1 MATPTTSKASGCISH
16 TKFSTKEITL
26 LEQRVT
32 DLRNENEFDD
42 PNHAYIEA
50 AAQLASEHRAHRDNI
65 LGALKK
71 ADAAAAPAR
80 PLVVVSAGG
89 DVVAGTKKAL
99 GRQLTAPEKA
109 VVAKLAS
116 LNARDAAI
124 VRDALG
130 WDEEHDQVEA
140 LLTYEQ
146 IGAKYPARG
155 KDGAPMDRAGVQ
167 AVLAKVGL
175 DKRVLDAVRAADTQS
190 VTEADLELSNEGGA
204 TGFRVTDKPG
214 AGADDF
220 VLDAKTA
227 KAQAATAGAIATADP
242 AALKKVEAKLANKQA
257 WKDGEFEQKRAAVAA
272 AEKARMEAEPAVP
285 QTVYDILAP
294 DFARNDMVHN
304 DVARATEHWNEEK
317 LGSDPGF
324 ESLSPVI
331 QAAVVRSYR
340 NGLLTAERQGSLID
354 EHNDALIDE
363 HNDALIDEHNDAQK
377 SAGQRGASAEG
388 NRSAGSSQLATE
400 GSPARLDAP
409 GHQAQ
414 SGAGEAS
421 NSAQDEVAPDDR
433 GTVREARGA
442 VNPDSGGPV
451 LDLAAFTGA
460 KNARVLLNT
469 YLANAK
475 DAALRTLASTLL
487 RASSIGDVK
496 VQWAGKGD
504 QLPARVAAAFNG
516 GAGAVAH
523 TTGDKVTLYFRSD
536 APTFFR
542 EDIVVHEVIHALTE
556 ASLQRSP
563 ARAAELSAL
572 AKSVQFALN
581 DTHGASGSLSEF
593 WRAAVNENPGEL
605 LAYGLTSPTFRELF
619 SKYAADGRPFSDY
632 RTGPAS
638 EALRTGA
645 KPASLSAKAP
655 RGLSLWQRA
664 VDFFSGLVGMP
675 KAFATRFNAALDAYT
690 QDKARFDAAETAHS
704 QLMPFQGKLEAAL
717 HQLLAK
723 TEAGGVT
730 LAPKATD
737 TISAA
742 AATTGAKITD
752 FRERLKA
759 AAPAPAKSAFT
770 NISDAFARVAPW
782 LLTSFQIAQQWGS
795 KIATLQ
801 PMVDLQDAMKVART
815 TMSQRAHAIAVQA
828 DKLAPAVKTQLKA
841 VMQLATMSEAH
852 PDLLFND
859 KLNAHLASTDA
870 AVNAA
875 HERDHAALAAKYDAL
890 PKDARDAYQA
900 IKAELEA
907 QWKARN
913 AAMKQLVDDTYSETI
928 RKANEAGKYTLA
940 AEKALEGKKFEQDVD
955 KQLSEMKGPYFPLM
969 RFGEYLAV
977 GESPE
982 FKAAKDALAQ
992 AKGEARAPLQKALD
1006 KLKRD
1011 PKHYEVSAHDT
1022 RAGQVSA
1029 VAALK
1034 ARGGLDVR
1042 ADMGDQRVDNM
1053 RAVSADTLEHLTDS
1067 IDQQFEPGIAAKV
1080 NAALQDVFLRS
1091 LPENSALG
1099 REAARKGVAGASADM
1114 LRAYATT
1121 SEQNAFHTSRLLYAK
1136 KMADNLFQM
1145 KKEVKGQG
1153 DLQHIHREMEQRMAL
1168 DMKYKPTPVQ
1178 DVINSVSWA
1187 YHLGVSPSFMFINST
1202 QPFLVAGPVLAGKFG
1217 LHKAAKAL
1225 GQASRDSM
1233 AVLKAARWV
1242 DGKWDAWSG
1251 ITEDSIPTTGR
1262 TAQGAA
1268 EDRKAV
1274 RALMQR
1280 GILDE
1285 GAQHEL
1291 NMFSDD
1297 SSRGLAKVNRVMGWA
1312 TQQIEM
1318 VNRMTTALASFRL
1331 ARESGQT
1338 YDAALTYA
1346 YESTLETQMDY
1357 SGEGT
1362 ARFMREGGGIP
1373 MAKLI
1378 FQFRRY
1384 QQSMLYLMGDNIKKS
1399 FGTGADAKQARAT
1412 LAYFGVTSALSAG
1425 VMGMPFVG
1433 TALFLAGLFRDPD
1446 DERGDAKTNL
1456 RNIIFDMAGDKDL
1469 ADVVAKGL
1477 PALFGADLS
1486 QRIGLGDLASP
1497 FPMAKIN
1504 GKTGL
1509 DKTGESLAAVFGP
1522 SAGLAAQGFDAVAHF
1537 ESGDW
1542 AKGVEK
1548 LVPKALA
1555 DVIRAGRYTAQGM
1568 TDNKGE
1574 EILGPDEISAWN
1586 KFLRASG
1593 VASTQESSYYEGT
1606 AAKKDTQAAVAD
1618 RKVRIE
1624 HQFTAALRDGD
1635 MASVREK
1642 IEAFNADHPAMPIK
1656 AKDEVSW
1663 RKNARRSDAQRDDV
1677 TGIKFDPKRDRNYAD
1692 TMRFA
1697 R

>member
-1 MATPTTSKASGCISH
+1 M
-16 TKFSTKEITL
+16 
-26 LEQRVT
+26 
-32 DLRNENEFDD
+32 
-42 PNHAYIEA
+42 
-50 AAQLASEHRAHRDNI
+50 
-65 LGALKK
+65 
-71 ADAAAAPAR
+71 
-80 PLVVVSAGG
+80 
-89 DVVAGTKKAL
+89 
-99 GRQLTAPEKA
+99 
-109 VVAKLAS
+109 
-116 LNARDAAI
+116 
-124 VRDALG
+124 
-130 WDEEHDQVEA
+130 
-140 LLTYEQ
+140 
-146 IGAKYPARG
+146 
-155 KDGAPMDRAGVQ
+155 
-167 AVLAKVGL
+167 
-175 DKRVLDAVRAADTQS
+175 
-190 VTEADLELSNEGGA
+190 
-204 TGFRVTDKPG
+204 
-214 AGADDF
+214 
-220 VLDAKTA
+220 
-227 KAQAATAGAIATADP
+227 
-242 AALKKVEAKLANKQA
+242 
-257 WKDGEFEQKRAAVAA
+257 
-272 AEKARMEAEPAVP
+272 
-285 QTVYDILAP
+285 
-294 DFARNDMVHN
+294 
-304 DVARATEHWNEEK
+304 
-317 LGSDPGF
+317 
-324 ESLSPVI
+324 
-331 QAAVVRSYR
+331 
-340 NGLLTAERQGSLID
+340 
-354 EHNDALIDE
+354 
-363 HNDALIDEHNDAQK
+363 
-377 SAGQRGASAEG
+377 
-388 NRSAGSSQLATE
+388 
-400 GSPARLDAP
+400 
-409 GHQAQ
+409 
-414 SGAGEAS
+414 
-421 NSAQDEVAPDDR
+421 
-433 GTVREARGA
+433 
-442 VNPDSGGPV
+442 
-451 LDLAAFTGA
+451 LDLVAFTGA

-504 QLPARVAAAFNG
+504 QLPARVASAFNG
-516 GAGAVAH
+516 GAAAVAH

-655 RGLSLWQRA
+655 QGLSLWQRA

-759 AAPAPAKSAFT
+759 AAPAPAQTAWT
-770 NISDAFARVAPW
+770 NISDNFARVAPW

-815 TMSQRAHAIAVQA
+815 TMSQRVHAIAVQA
-828 DKLAPAVKTQLKA
+828 DKLAPAVKTQLSN

-955 KQLSEMKGPYFPLM
+955 KQLSEMKGPYFPLL

-992 AKGEARAPLQKALD
+992 AKDEARAPLQKALD

-1011 PKHYEVSAHDT
+1011 SKHYEVSAHDT

-1029 VAALK
+1029 AAALK

-1042 ADMGDQRVDNM
+1042 TDMGDQRVDNM

-1114 LRAYATT
+1114 LRAFAATG
-1121 SEQNAFHTSRLLYAK
+1121 EQNAFHTSRLLYAK

-1187 YHLGVSPSFMFINST
+1187 YHLGMSPSFMFINST

-1217 LHKAAKAL
+1217 PHKAAKAL

-1251 ITEDSIPTTGR
+1251 VTEDSIPTTGR

-1268 EDRKAV
+1268 EDRKAI
-1274 RALMQR
+1274 RALIQR
-1280 GILDE
+1280 GLLDE
-1285 GAQHEL
+1285 GAKHEL
-1291 NMFSDD
+1291 NMFSGD
-1297 SSRGLAKVNRVMGWA
+1297 SSRGLAKVNRVMGWT

-1346 YESTLETQMDY
+1346 YESTLETQLDY
-1357 SGEGT
+1357 SEEGT

-1469 ADVVAKGL
+1469 ADVVANGL
-1477 PALFGADLS
+1477 LALFGANLS

-1522 SAGLAAQGFDAVAHF
+1522 SAGLAAQVFDAVARF

-1593 VASTQESSYYEGT
+1593 VASTQESNYYEGT